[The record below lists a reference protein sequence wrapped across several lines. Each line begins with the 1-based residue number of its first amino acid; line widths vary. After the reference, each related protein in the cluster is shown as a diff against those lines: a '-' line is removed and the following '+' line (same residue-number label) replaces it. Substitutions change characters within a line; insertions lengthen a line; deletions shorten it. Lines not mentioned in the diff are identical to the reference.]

1 MLQFKFMKV
10 QVEGNPN
17 LYRDLET
24 GAIINCSDI
33 EFNSYLQSKKRKI
46 QEIEEI
52 STLKTQ
58 VSEIDNLKNEINEI
72 KDMMKLILSK
82 LDSES

>member
-1 MLQFKFMKV
+1 MKI
-10 QVEGNPN
+10 QVEGNPH

-33 EFNSYLQSKKRKI
+33 EFNSYLQNKKRKL

-52 STLKTQ
+52 N
-58 VSEIDNLKNEINEI
+58 NLKNQVNEI
-72 KDMMKLILSK
+72 DQLKSDVDEIKSMMKLILSK
-82 LDSES
+82 LDS